1 MNHPF
6 VECKLKGLTGP
17 LPFGVAPLVPFPL
30 GMTKG
35 WVLCLCNGGGLT
47 LETLF
52 LFARVRL
59 VGPPFV
65 LGGFAFTAFGF
76 DVEVLDRERDR
87 EAVCDA

>member
-6 VECKLKGLTGP
+6 VEWILSGLTGP
-17 LPFGVAPLVPFPL
+17 LPFGVVPLEPLPL
-30 GMTKG
+30 GITSG

-65 LGGFAFTAFGF
+65 LGGFAFTAFEF
-76 DVEVLDRERDR
+76 DVEVLERERDR
-87 EAVCDA
+87 EVVCDV